1 MTTEVFYPR
10 KNNESSF
17 MVEVVHTDM
26 LTDIMTVLKD
36 STEYTLSWNPNR
48 SMYEGDVKGLN
59 GYML

>member
-10 KNNESSF
+10 KSNEGSF

-36 STEYTLSWNPNR
+36 STEYTLAWNPHR

-59 GYML
+59 GYIV